1 MKNKR
6 QDRILSII
14 NNQSI
19 STQDELIDA
28 LRADGMN
35 VTQATV
41 SRDIKKLG
49 LIKISAGN
57 GRYKYS
63 AAHPNPEKHLDIF
76 SDTIIKISAA
86 LHTIVISTYP
96 GMAPAVAAS
105 LDSKI
110 SAEILGSIAGDDT
123 ILLICEDEVA
133 SQALKLKLN
142 KMLKG

>member
-1 MKNKR
+1 MKNSR
-6 QDRILSII
+6 QDRILEII
-14 NNQSI
+14 NSRNI
-19 STQDELIDA
+19 STQDELIEA
-28 LRADGMN
+28 LRAEGLN
-35 VTQATV
+35 VTQATI

-63 AAHPNPEKHLDIF
+63 LAHTNNEKHLDIF
-76 SDTIIKISAA
+76 SDTIIKISVA

-110 SAEILGSIAGDDT
+110 SSEILGSIAGDDT
-123 ILLICEDEVA
+123 ILLICENEA
-133 SQALKLKLN
+133 EAQALTVKLN
-142 KMLKG
+142 KMLRN